1 MTTNLPTSSEEWFQD
16 ITRAYLDAKEAQP
29 VGEAV
34 GEPIAEKDLF
44 HLAPHV
50 FLKFR
55 NFRASKRRR
64 AEIVEGTLASYV
76 VTMDEGTG
84 RGELRDSPILSF
96 AFCYL
101 AAHFVADLL
110 DQATVEHLMDLCVAG
125 KNDLVRRAAKEGST

>member
-1 MTTNLPTSSEEWFQD
+1 MTTSAPASYEEWLQE
-16 ITRAYLDAKEAQP
+16 IARAYLDAREAQP
-29 VGEAV
+29 FGEAM
-34 GEPIAEKDLF
+34 GEPIAESDLF

-55 NFRASKRRR
+55 DLRPSKRKRI
-64 AEIVEGTLASYV
+64 EIIEGTLASYV

-84 RGELRDSPILSF
+84 RGELRDSPLLSF

-110 DQATVEHLMDLCVAG
+110 DEEAVQGLMEVCVA
-125 KNDLVRRAAKEGST
+125 RRGELERLIGGDP

>member
-1 MTTNLPTSSEEWFQD
+1 MTTSVPASSEEWLQE
-16 ITRAYLDAKEAQP
+16 IARAYLDAKEAQP
-29 VGEAV
+29 FGNAMSQPVADS
-34 GEPIAEKDLF
+34 DLF

-55 NFRASKRRR
+55 HIRASKRRR

-76 VTMDEGTG
+76 VTMDDGTG
-84 RGELRDSPILSF
+84 RDELRDSPLLSF

-110 DQATVEHLMDLCVAG
+110 DEETVQGLMEVCVARQG
-125 KNDLVRRAAKEGST
+125 DLERLIGGDQ